1 MNQTKYQIA
10 LLEEMVGKNLYQYCK
25 GKLGEKAAEILN
37 GHLEED
43 AVKWLQEESQVYR
56 KDNRDNIEFAK
67 SLILDK
73 IILHWIKDYFYK
85 IHRVELELNGCD
97 KDKYLINHKVTCAP
111 DFKLKGDE
119 DIYIEEITNYTGFV
133 KKTGA
138 LHLRATKGEYLKRLS
153 KEKKVYLM
161 VLDVPSRS
169 YVLVPM
175 TDELPM
181 YHIEQLASF
190 GGKSAYGLD
199 IGDYPFIP
207 LDDERALKQ
216 WVA

>member
-10 LLEEMVGKNLYQYCK
+10 LLEEMVGENLYQYCK
-25 GKLGEKAAEILN
+25 GKLGETAAEILN
-37 GHLEED
+37 NRLEES
-43 AVKWLQEESQVYR
+43 AEKWLQEEGQAHR
-56 KDNRDNIEFAK
+56 KDSRDNIEFAK
-67 SLILDK
+67 ALVLDK
-73 IILHWIKDYFYK
+73 IILHWLKDYFEEV
-85 IHRVELELNGCD
+85 HGAELELNGCD
-97 KDKYLINHKVTCAP
+97 KDKYLVNHKVTCEP
-111 DFKLKGDE
+111 DFKLKADE

-169 YVLVPM
+169 YVLVPV
-175 TDELPM
+175 TNQLPM

-207 LDDERALKQ
+207 LDDEGGLKQ
-216 WVA
+216 CVA

>member
-10 LLEEMVGKNLYQYCK
+10 LLEEMVGENLYQYCQD
-25 GKLGEKAAEILN
+25 KLGEKAAEILK
-37 GHLEED
+37 GHLEEE
-43 AVKWLQEESQVYR
+43 AVKWLQEEGQVYR
-56 KDNRDNIEFAK
+56 KDNRDSIEFAK

-73 IILHWIKDYFYK
+73 IILHWIKDYFHK
-85 IHRVELELNGCD
+85 IHGAELELNGCD
-97 KDKYLINHKVTCAP
+97 KEEYLINHKVTCAP
-111 DFKLKGDE
+111 DFKLKGRE

-138 LHLRATKGEYLKRLS
+138 LHLRATKGEYLKKLS

-175 TDELPM
+175 TEDLPM

-199 IGDYPFIP
+199 IGDYPFLP
-207 LDDERALKQ
+207 LDDKEGFKQ
-216 WVA
+216 CVA